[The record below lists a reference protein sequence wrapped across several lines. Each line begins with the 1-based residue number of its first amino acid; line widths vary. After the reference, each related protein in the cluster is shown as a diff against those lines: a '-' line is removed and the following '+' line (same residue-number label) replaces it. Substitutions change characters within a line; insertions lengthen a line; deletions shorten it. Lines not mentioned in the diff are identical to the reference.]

1 MEFRKRSECETDSQ
15 EDSDYE
21 TTRSKRKL
29 SLLTTNYDDD
39 LTRKRPR
46 CFTRNALMARENRL
60 RKKMYVESLERNMA
74 KLTQENRKLKTNST
88 DITTIL
94 RSIHHNTGM
103 LVGTSLDKSL
113 SFTSYVSKKQSDCS
127 LSNTED
133 LLSSVKNEIDFGD
146 LFNDPELLQIEETN
160 VNNTENTFE
169 EHNYISRNHNEGE
182 EDVGVCLHVSKHRV
196 SLEFCSKCNDEAAGV
211 WKNDF

>member
-74 KLTQENRKLKTNST
+74 KLTQENRKLKSKVENQSQMINQLTKEVRYVKNVLANST

-94 RSIHHNTGM
+94 RSIHHNTA
-103 LVGTSLDKSL
+103 V
-113 SFTSYVSKKQSDCS
+113 
-127 LSNTED
+127 
-133 LLSSVKNEIDFGD
+133 
-146 LFNDPELLQIEETN
+146 
-160 VNNTENTFE
+160 
-169 EHNYISRNHNEGE
+169 
-182 EDVGVCLHVSKHRV
+182 
-196 SLEFCSKCNDEAAGV
+196 
-211 WKNDF
+211 